1 MDSRTIASALISTDQ
16 DFRQS
21 LKQCLSNAESGI
33 AVGLELAIPFRE
45 INDLHLEQLRQLDPE
60 LIFLDLGED
69 AQIGLKFAQFLVDSA
84 PERRLI
90 GAGPELSPDLLMNA
104 MQAGISEY
112 LPKPVQEDALS
123 AAIDRIARKF
133 GRKVGEEQRREPG
146 EVFAVF
152 GPKGGAGST
161 TVSVNLAV
169 ELHRITRKKT
179 LLIDFDLELGETALL
194 MGVEPRFSFVDL
206 VRNFHRVD
214 AGLLASYIEHHESGV
229 DLLSAPFH
237 PTKAE
242 VVTGG
247 QIRQI
252 LQFLKEHYE
261 YIILDI
267 QRSFTPTTLAALEQA
282 DNLFLVSV
290 LDLPSLRNISRCL
303 PLLERIGAGKGKDW
317 LRILVNR
324 YQPNSVISLDEVK
337 RILGLEVFWKLP
349 NEFDAI
355 MESITSGTPIVLNDK
370 SSYSREVRAL
380 CANMAG
386 IDGKTEKQSGW
397 LSRKLNKKK
406 KNGSKTA
413 RSKGVRNSNLAPD
426 RV

>member
-16 DFRQS
+16 DFRQA
-21 LKQCLSNAESGI
+21 LKQCLTSTESGI
-33 AVGLELAIPFRE
+33 AIGLELAIPFRE

-60 LIFLDLGED
+60 LIFLDLGDD
-69 AQIGLKFAQFLVDSA
+69 AQIGLKFAQFLIDSA

-90 GAGPELSPDLLMNA
+90 GAGPELSPELLMSA

-123 AAIDRIARKF
+123 EAIDRTARKF
-133 GRKVGEEQRREPG
+133 GRKVEDQRREPG
-146 EVFAVF
+146 SVFAVF

-161 TVSVNLAV
+161 TMSVNVAV

-261 YIILDI
+261 YIVLDI

-282 DNLFLVSV
+282 DALFMVSV

-303 PLLERIGAGKGKDW
+303 PLLERIGAGKGKEW
-317 LRILVNR
+317 LRIVVNR
-324 YQPNSVISLDEVK
+324 YQPNSVISIDEVK
-337 RILGLEVFWKLP
+337 RILGLEVYWQLP
-349 NEFDAI
+349 NEYEAV
-355 MESITSGTPIVLNDK
+355 MESITSGSPLVLNDK
-370 SSYSREVRAL
+370 SAYSRELRAL
-380 CANMAG
+380 CARLAG
-386 IDGKTEKQSGW
+386 LDGSADKSSGW
-397 LSRKLNKKK
+397 LSRKLGLKKK
-406 KNGSKTA
+406 KKKKKT
-413 RSKGVRNSNLAPD
+413 RSKGVRNPNLAPD

>member
-16 DFRQS
+16 EFRQA
-21 LKQCLSNAESGI
+21 LKQCLTNAETGI
-33 AVGLELAIPFRE
+33 VVGLELAIPFRE
-45 INDLHLEQLRQLDPE
+45 INDQHLEQLRQLDPE
-60 LIFLDLGED
+60 LIFLDLGDD

-90 GAGPELSPDLLMNA
+90 GAGPVLSPDLLLNA

-112 LPKPVQEDALS
+112 LPKPVTAEALT

-133 GRKVGEEQRREPG
+133 GRKVDEQRHNPG
-146 EVFAVF
+146 AVYAVF

-161 TVSVNLAV
+161 TVSVNMAV
-169 ELHRITRKKT
+169 ELHRVTRNKT
-179 LLIDFDLELGETALL
+179 LIIDFDMELGETALL
-194 MGVEPRFSFVDL
+194 LGVEPRFSFVDL

-229 DLLSAPFH
+229 DLLAAPFH

-252 LQFLKEHYE
+252 LQFLKDHYE
-261 YIILDI
+261 YIVLDI

-282 DNLFLVSV
+282 DNLFLISV

-303 PLLERIGAGKGKDW
+303 PLLERIGTGRGKEW
-317 LRILVNR
+317 LRIVVNR

-349 NEFDAI
+349 NEYEAV
-355 MESITSGTPIVLNDK
+355 MESITSGEPIVLKDK
-370 SSYSREVRAL
+370 SVYSRELRAL
-380 CANMAG
+380 CASVAG
-386 IDGKTEKQSGW
+386 LDSKPEKSSG
-397 LSRKLNKKK
+397 LFGLMRKKRKKK
-406 KNGSKTA
+406 DKKRRRGKS
-413 RSKGVRNSNLAPD
+413 VRKPNLAPD
-426 RV
+426 RA